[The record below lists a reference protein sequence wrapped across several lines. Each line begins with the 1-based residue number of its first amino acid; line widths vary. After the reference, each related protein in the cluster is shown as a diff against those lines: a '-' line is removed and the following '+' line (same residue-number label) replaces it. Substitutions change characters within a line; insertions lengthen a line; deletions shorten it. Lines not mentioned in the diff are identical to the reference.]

1 MQTMYPAQAF
11 SPTTALAASITATD
25 TTIPVVDLSKL
36 PPAPNLVTIG
46 EGPNAETVL
55 YTGTDTNAGTLTG
68 VTRGFQG
75 AAKAWEAGT
84 PIARLLTAY
93 DHDAFKSNIEEVSQ
107 RITAHE
113 EAADPH
119 PQYAPDEHEHEMAD
133 VQGLQAA
140 LDNKASKSHTHTLAQ
155 ITDAGTAAA
164 RNVEDFATP
173 SSVEEVRGIA
183 EAAQAA
189 ASTAQSAADGAASA
203 AASAQSTADAAQ
215 AAITTHAA
223 RTDNPHGVTAAQL
236 GAANILAQIKTVD
249 GSGSGLD
256 ADTVDGEDAA
266 SLKANARALST
277 AKLIAEVKSSAPSSP
292 VNGQIWYDAANHK
305 FRGYAN
311 GAWV

>member
-1 MQTMYPAQAF
+1 MPYTPKTNWTPM
-11 SPTTALAASITATD
+11 D
-25 TTIPVVDLSKL
+25 
-36 PPAPNLVTIG
+36 AP
-46 EGPNAETVL
+46 GPSDFNRIE
-55 YTGTDTNAGTLTG
+55 
-68 VTRGFQG
+68 QG
-75 AAKAWEAGT
+75 
-84 PIARLLTAY
+84 IA
-93 DHDAFKSNIEEVSQ
+93 DA
-107 RITAHE
+107 
-113 EAADPH
+113 
-119 PQYAPDEHEHEMAD
+119 
-133 VQGLQAA
+133 
-140 LDNKASKSHTHTLAQ
+140 
-155 ITDAGTAAA
+155 TAA
-164 RNVEDFATP
+164 
-173 SSVEEVRGIA
+173 A

-189 ASTAQSAADGAASA
+189 ADAAQETADAALSTADGAASA

-215 AAITTHAA
+215 AAITNHAA

-277 AKLIAEVKSSAPSSP
+277 AKLIAEVSSSAPSSP